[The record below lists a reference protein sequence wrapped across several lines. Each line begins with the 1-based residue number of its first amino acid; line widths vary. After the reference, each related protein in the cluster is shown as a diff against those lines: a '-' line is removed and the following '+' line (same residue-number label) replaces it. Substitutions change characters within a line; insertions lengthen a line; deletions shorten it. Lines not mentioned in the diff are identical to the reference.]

1 MTQKT
6 RDTFLMHMNHERM
19 FTTVSPEQ
27 CQRLVKAM
35 FKLARTGEVED
46 MSDDL
51 MLDIFFQQ
59 ISSFMVNNERHYAE
73 VCEKRREAANQ
84 KWDEIRRLQAEEEQR
99 KSGQAQQN
107 NNDPYDLKNVL
118 NGLNF

>member
-35 FKLARTGEVED
+35 FKLAKTGEIED

-59 ISSFMVNNERHYAE
+59 ISSFMISNEKHYEE

-84 KWDEIRRLQAEEEQR
+84 KWEEIRKLQAEEEQR
-99 KSGQAQQN
+99 KSSQNQQKS
-107 NNDPYDLKNVL
+107 NDPYDLRNVL
-118 NGLNF
+118 NGINV